1 MNEQSTPL
9 DLEIVVATLDRIEN
23 RLNRERGARQQAE
36 RLLEE
41 KSLAVYYANEDLR
54 KLTASLEDQVKE
66 RTLALEEALASAQ
79 IATRHKSEFL
89 ANMSHEIRTPLN
101 AILGMAQLLMDSR
114 LDAQQQ
120 QWTKTLLSSGELL
133 LSVISDILD
142 ISKIESGK
150 LELEQH
156 FFSLRALLD
165 EVQALYLPSA
175 RAKQLPLHCTIDDDI
190 QDAVVGDSARL
201 KQVLGNLLSN
211 AIKFTAQGQ
220 VRLHIACVKSS
231 ATSERHIRFEVI
243 DTGIGI
249 PKAAR
254 HRLFKVFSQ
263 VNRSTTREYGG
274 TGLGLAICE
283 RLTLAMGGQIG
294 VRDLGQGTCF
304 WVELPFAS
312 PQNNLPTPT
321 TAITTSIKQ
330 QMEACQQLRI
340 LVAEDD
346 RANQLLM
353 RGLLTAHV
361 ATLDIVAN
369 GDLAVQAVQSNP
381 YDLIIMDAQMPVM
394 DGLAAT
400 RAIRAL
406 GESIKQPTIVAL
418 TASAFEQDFK
428 DCIEAGMNDCLRKP
442 ISKMVLF
449 AYLSKVKLLCE

>member
-1 MNEQSTPL
+1 MNELSSPL
-9 DLEIVVATLDRIEN
+9 DLETVLATLDRIEK

-66 RTLALEEALASAQ
+66 RTEALQSALASAQ
-79 IATRHKSEFL
+79 IATQHKSEFL

-101 AILGMAQLLMDSR
+101 AILGMAQLLMDTR

-156 FFSLRALLD
+156 RFSLHTLLD

-175 RAKQLPLHCTIDDDI
+175 RAKQLPLHCTIDEDI
-190 QDAVVGDSARL
+190 QDAVIGDSARL

-220 VRLHIACVKSS
+220 VRLHIAWAK
-231 ATSERHIRFEVI
+231 ANEAGERRIRFEVI

-263 VNRSTTREYGG
+263 LNRSTTREYGG

-283 RLTLAMGGQIG
+283 RLVLAMGGEIG
-294 VRDLGQGTCF
+294 VRDMGQGTCF
-304 WVELPFAS
+304 WVELPFVSA
-312 PQNNLPTPT
+312 QTKLPTPT
-321 TAITTSIKQ
+321 AAIAPSIEQ
-330 QMEACQQLRI
+330 HMAACHRLRI

-353 RGLLTAHV
+353 RGLLGAHV
-361 ATLDIVAN
+361 ASLDIVAN
-369 GDLAVQAVQSNP
+369 GELAVQAVQSKP

-394 DGLAAT
+394 DGLTAT
-400 RAIRAL
+400 RTIRAL
-406 GESIKQPTIVAL
+406 GTAIAQPTIVAL

-428 DCIEAGMNDCLRKP
+428 DCLDAGMNDCLRKP

-449 AYLSKVKLLCE
+449 TYLSKVVRLSD